1 MKNYLRISRID
12 NIPKQIFIIPGIFLA
27 ALYTSIDNINLIN
40 IILGFICAILSASSN
55 YVINEYLDRNNDK
68 FHPLKKKRLFVEKKI
83 DFKNVV
89 YFYFI
94 LIIASLVL
102 SYKLN
107 EFFFITNALFI
118 ISGLIYNI
126 KPFRLKDRIYLDVIN
141 ESINNPIRLFL
152 GWYMVVDNLS
162 ILPPVSLILFYWFS
176 GGFLMTSKRL
186 SEIKFF
192 KKYSNSLNLKKYRP
206 NYKYYSENNLTLVSI
221 IYLMLISFNSAIF
234 LLKYRE
240 ELILIYP
247 FLIILFSTYFYL
259 SIRLPEKAIF
269 PEKVYLNKI
278 IILLT
283 ISTFIL
289 FFVLFYFDIPM
300 LKILIQKTIF
310 N

>member
-107 EFFFITNALFI
+107 EFFFI

-206 NYKYYSENNLTLVSI
+206 NYKYYSENN
-221 IYLMLISFNSAIF
+221 
-234 LLKYRE
+234 
-240 ELILIYP
+240 
-247 FLIILFSTYFYL
+247 
-259 SIRLPEKAIF
+259 
-269 PEKVYLNKI
+269 
-278 IILLT
+278 
-283 ISTFIL
+283 
-289 FFVLFYFDIPM
+289 
-300 LKILIQKTIF
+300 
-310 N
+310 

>member
-1 MKNYLRISRID
+1 M
-12 NIPKQIFIIPGIFLA
+12 
-27 ALYTSIDNINLIN
+27 
-40 IILGFICAILSASSN
+40 
-55 YVINEYLDRNNDK
+55 
-68 FHPLKKKRLFVEKKI
+68 
-83 DFKNVV
+83 
-89 YFYFI
+89 
-94 LIIASLVL
+94 
-102 SYKLN
+102 
-107 EFFFITNALFI
+107 
-118 ISGLIYNI
+118 
-126 KPFRLKDRIYLDVIN
+126 IN

>member
-89 YFYFI
+89 YFYCF
-94 LIIASLVL
+94 LIIASLTL

-107 EFFFITNALFI
+107 QFFFITNALFI

-192 KKYSNSLNLKKYRP
+192 NKYSNSLNLKKYRP

>member
-1 MKNYLRISRID
+1 
-12 NIPKQIFIIPGIFLA
+12 
-27 ALYTSIDNINLIN
+27 
-40 IILGFICAILSASSN
+40 
-55 YVINEYLDRNNDK
+55 
-68 FHPLKKKRLFVEKKI
+68 
-83 DFKNVV
+83 
-89 YFYFI
+89 
-94 LIIASLVL
+94 
-102 SYKLN
+102 
-107 EFFFITNALFI
+107 
-118 ISGLIYNI
+118 
-126 KPFRLKDRIYLDVIN
+126 
-141 ESINNPIRLFL
+141 
-152 GWYMVVDNLS
+152 
-162 ILPPVSLILFYWFS
+162 
-176 GGFLMTSKRL
+176 
-186 SEIKFF
+186 
-192 KKYSNSLNLKKYRP
+192 
-206 NYKYYSENNLTLVSI
+206 
-221 IYLMLISFNSAIF
+221 MLISFNSAIF